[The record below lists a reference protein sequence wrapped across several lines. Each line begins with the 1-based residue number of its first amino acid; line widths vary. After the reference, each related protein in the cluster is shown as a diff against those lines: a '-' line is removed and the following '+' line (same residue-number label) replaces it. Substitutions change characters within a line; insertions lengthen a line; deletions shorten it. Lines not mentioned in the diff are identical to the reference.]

1 MTRLADFKRTH
12 KISRNA
18 QDWGR
23 QESSD
28 LRDRLQQHYDLHG
41 MVPTGSAAA
50 SAVSKSR
57 AASTSSKQSAVNPAE
72 MKKTSTP
79 SQRTSN
85 AGNKGGDNPKP
96 SPVQKAIP
104 SAPPSVASSGKG
116 SVYSSGTTSTD
127 SQVAPNATAV
137 KSMSNNSGEI
147 STPPSSRRAVPR
159 SSPNDMSNASA
170 KLGVKQ
176 KVQVE
181 SKSMPPPPSKVNR
194 TPSKRDEGPKSLN
207 GNKDTAPRRPSI
219 DSSRSSRSSEARP
232 DTLTPTRA
240 AVASDAVQ
248 QAASN
253 CKKEDRR
260 RYRDREYGIQQLQ
273 YRRSDSP
280 DKHREPRPQDQN
292 REPRLRDMVR
302 DVCSS
307 AGGKDYRSERSSASG
322 SSSSS
327 TNSNH
332 KLPSKPSF
340 LQPVKTLPEPVK
352 RPEYGESEQI
362 HPPTSNALYGRR
374 W

>member
-1 MTRLADFKRTH
+1 MN
-12 KISRNA
+12 RNA

-23 QESSD
+23 KESTE

-41 MVPTGSAAA
+41 IVPTGSAAA
-50 SAVSKSR
+50 SAASKSR
-57 AASTSSKQSAVNPAE
+57 AASTSSKQSAVNAAV
-72 MKKTSTP
+72 MKNTSTP

-96 SPVQKAIP
+96 LPVQKAIP

-116 SVYSSGTTSTD
+116 SVHSSGPSTA
-127 SQVAPNATAV
+127 SRVAPNAPAD
-137 KSMSNNSGEI
+137 KSKSNNSGEI
-147 STPPSSRRAVPR
+147 SMPPGSRKAVPR
-159 SSPNDMSNASA
+159 SSPKDLSNASA
-170 KLGVKQ
+170 KLGAKQ

-181 SKSMPPPPSKVNR
+181 SKPMPPPPSKING
-194 TPSKRDEGPKSLN
+194 TPSKRDEGSKLLN
-207 GNKDTAPRRPSI
+207 GNKDTGPRRTSI
-219 DSSRSSRSSEARP
+219 DSSRSSEARP

-240 AVASDAVQ
+240 PVASDVAKQV
-248 QAASN
+248 ASDREKSN
-253 CKKEDRR
+253 REKDDRR

-280 DKHREPRPQDQN
+280 DRHREPRPQDKN

-302 DVCSS
+302 DICCS
-307 AGGKDYRSERSSASG
+307 AGGKDDRSERSSASG

-327 TNSNH
+327 TNSNN

-340 LQPVKTLPEPVK
+340 VQPVKTRPEPVK
-352 RPEYGESEQI
+352 RPEYGESEQF
-362 HPPTSNALYGRR
+362 HAPTSDALYGRR